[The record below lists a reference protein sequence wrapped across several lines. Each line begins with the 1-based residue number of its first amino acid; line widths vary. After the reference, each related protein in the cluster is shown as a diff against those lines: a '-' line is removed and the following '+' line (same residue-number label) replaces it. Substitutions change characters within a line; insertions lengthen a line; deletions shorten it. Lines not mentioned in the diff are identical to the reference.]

1 MMIAQRTKTRV
12 LAPLSTRANA
22 SVRLVSSFYLV
33 LAYSQ
38 VGRASQWISRI
49 NLNAARSSHDHQ
61 RCDVCSALCPRYNPH
76 SQPSLRHPTL

>member
-33 LAYSQ
+33 L
-38 VGRASQWISRI
+38 VRI
-49 NLNAARSSHDHQ
+49 PIQIDIHSACKSAP
-61 RCDVCSALCPRYNPH
+61 VPIEIGTCSEAN
-76 SQPSLRHPTL
+76 RHTLFRVS